1 MAEST
6 GRVTIAQDVLHT
18 IARLTTLS
26 VPGVSRLGARPGLR
40 RAGDGIYVDVIDNQV
55 KVEVYV
61 VVGPDVNMREVGK
74 AIQSEIARSMKE
86 IVGMDVANVNVH
98 IQDVEASAGP

>member
-1 MAEST
+1 MAESM
-6 GRVTIAQDVLHT
+6 GRVTIAQEVLLT
-18 IARLTTLS
+18 ITRLTTLG

-40 RAGDGIYVDVIDNQV
+40 RAGDGVHVDVTDNQV
-55 KVEVYV
+55 EVEVYV
-61 VVGPDVNMREVGK
+61 VVGPDVNMRDVGK

-98 IQDVEASAGP
+98 IQDVEAPAGK